1 MSQFVEC
8 KGLEAILRASINTG
22 GYGSGVSGG
31 YGGVSGSG
39 NVRMSRVYAEQ
50 EMVVCLLQVRPL
62 SALPPHLL
70 SHYFL
75 PPPLFLY
82 LYVFFHFGLILS
94 FVCLFFFSLSFLV
107 LFPYNRYPP
116 T

>member
-22 GYGSGVSGG
+22 GYGGVVSSGVSSS
-31 YGGVSGSG
+31 GVSGSG
-39 NVRMSRVYAEQ
+39 NVRMSMVYAEQ

-70 SHYFL
+70 SHYFR

-82 LYVFFHFGLILS
+82 LYVFFS
-94 FVCLFFFSLSFLV
+94 FWINPFICLFVFFS
-107 LFPYNRYPP
+107 
-116 T
+116 

>member
-82 LYVFFHFGLILS
+82 LYVFFS
-94 FVCLFFFSLSFLV
+94 FWINPFICLFVFFS
-107 LFPYNRYPP
+107 
-116 T
+116 